1 MKQYKNILIVL
12 GCGPKKDG
20 KPSDIMVSRAKKTA
34 QLFKKNKYG
43 KVIFSGGPS
52 RGVPESELLRVL
64 LINHVPQRKIIT
76 ERNSLSTV
84 QNAVFCWEILKDKKP
99 KHITIVTSKYHMPRT
114 KYIFRKLYRHMKVS
128 LKFEAAPD
136 RFDLFQW
143 LYYHGKEIVATIK
156 LRMYGIK

>member
-1 MKQYKNILIVL
+1 MKQYKNVLIVL
-12 GCGPKKDG
+12 GCGPRKDG
-20 KPSDIMVSRAKKTA
+20 KPGDILISRAKKAA
-34 QLFKKNKYG
+34 QLFKRNNYT

-52 RGVPESELLRVL
+52 HGVPESELLRVL
-64 LINHVPQRKIIT
+64 LIKHIPRNKIIV

-84 QNAVFCWEILKDKKP
+84 QNAVFCWELIKDKKP

-114 KYIFRKLYRHMKVS
+114 KYIFRKLYKHMSAS

-143 LYYHGKEIVATIK
+143 MYYHGKEIVGMLK
-156 LRMYGIK
+156 LKICGIR